1 MCFHVPVR
9 TDYSLSA
16 AWSDYGGVIGGGGSR
31 ESNFIFERNQAYFHN
46 NKYPSAVWK
55 NATAISSANFSLT
68 TINQYMI
75 LRISVND
82 NVPNPRSNWKLGD
95 DGTGWSMDMDLAEA
109 ICFSTSLTDADAEK
123 VEGYLAEKWGL
134 RSVLPSNHTYKS
146 SLPPAV
152 SGDGSVNIASLQ
164 STGSISTG
172 LTGLTTNTSY
182 FFRLRAVNS
191 GGTTWS
197 DAYAFR
203 TGTVALPP
211 AITTAPVSN
220 VATTSVTSA
229 GNLLSY
235 DGSDQPTVTLYYDA
249 DEDAS
254 TDIPQAFGNLK
265 LWLDANDTSNMDT
278 AYAAGSSQP
287 ADNDLVGFWK
297 DKSGNNN
304 HAIARNNSASAR
316 PTYKATSLSGRPTL
330 HFNQKYMTVSNSASG
345 FDNWR

>member
-1 MCFHVPVR
+1 M
-9 TDYSLSA
+9 
-16 AWSDYGGVIGGGGSR
+16 
-31 ESNFIFERNQAYFHN
+31 
-46 NKYPSAVWK
+46 
-55 NATAISSANFSLT
+55 
-68 TINQYMI
+68 
-75 LRISVND
+75 
-82 NVPNPRSNWKLGD
+82 
-95 DGTGWSMDMDLAEA
+95 
-109 ICFSTSLTDADAEK
+109 
-123 VEGYLAEKWGL
+123 
-134 RSVLPSNHTYKS
+134 
-146 SLPPAV
+146 
-152 SGDGSVNIASLQ
+152 
-164 STGSISTG
+164 
-172 LTGLTTNTSY
+172 
-182 FFRLRAVNS
+182 RAVNS

-316 PTYKATSLSGRPTL
+316 PTYKANIVKWTPYPSLQPKV
-330 HFNQKYMTVSNSASG
+330 HDCVQ
-345 FDNWR
+345 